1 MFFFSYRFHFVCDKW
16 FGVEHGDGQID
27 RILPVAS
34 KDDLT
39 GFKHLFSK
47 SVKKKFFDGHLWFS
61 VFSRPT
67 RSNFTRLQ
75 RITCCLSLLFCTM
88 IANAMFYRAE
98 DKNSVKTS
106 VTLGPIK
113 FSLSQVT

>member
-1 MFFFSYRFHFVCDKW
+1 MQRAIGFSW
-16 FGVEHGDGQID
+16 
-27 RILPVAS
+27 L
-34 KDDLT
+34 L
-39 GFKHLFSK
+39 FKHLFSK

-98 DKNSVKTS
+98 DKNSAKTT

-113 FSLSQVT
+113 FSLSQVSSISGVNFTIIIFIFNFKSFSPVL